1 MSNLL
6 LISLI
11 YLSVISS
18 IIILYNSFYLL
29 LPLTLI
35 LIILSSFFLLKS
47 NIKDNF
53 KIKKIIRLSLKNFNI
68 ILTIIFR
75 NFYYVFEQISFKS
88 YENQLKEIE
97 IDLETDDDFINK
109 FILFLFNFDVC
120 VKNGY
125 LTKRHMVIKR
135 KDDKF
140 LKSYQNYYNRI
151 IKNL

>member
-11 YLSVISS
+11 YFSFIFS
-18 IIILYNSFYLL
+18 IIILYNSFYFL

-35 LIILSSFFLLKS
+35 LIILSSFLLLKS
-47 NIKDNF
+47 NLKDIL
-53 KIKKIIRLSLKNFNI
+53 KIKKIFQLSIKNIDI

-75 NFYYVFEQISFKS
+75 NFYYVFEQLSFRS
-88 YENQLKEIE
+88 YENQLREIE
-97 IDLETDDDFINK
+97 IDLETDDDFINN

-125 LTKRHMVIKR
+125 LTTRHIIIKR
-135 KDDKF
+135 KDDNF
-140 LKSYQNYYNRI
+140 LKSYKTYYKRI